1 MAYSDRHMP
10 SLDVDFFS
18 AEVLTDPYPLYDGL
32 RRLGPVVHLLAHD
45 VFAVGRYDEAR
56 DILRSPETFT
66 SQHGIGLNPVVNK
79 DSGRPITLTSEGDV
93 HRLLKSIV
101 MAPMMPK
108 AMDALASQLE
118 TVANEVVI
126 SLAQAR
132 HFEGVSEL
140 AVHLPVTVVSHLVG
154 LPEEGRQNML
164 KWSAAAF
171 NMIGPL
177 NERARNSIDSLLE
190 MSMYAASLSRD
201 LLAPGSWGSLIFDA
215 VDDGRLPA
223 DIATGLFIDYIAPS
237 LDTTIHAVSHMINL
251 FGSHPEQWDL
261 IRRNDTLLDNA
272 VEEVLRFEA
281 PVRGFSR
288 VATCDTVVGDAAIS
302 EGDRI
307 WVLNGSANRDESR
320 YVHAH
325 EFDITRSAAGHLS
338 FGYGPHLCAGVHL
351 ARLEMRVLLRA
362 MRTHFSTI
370 EVTNQSISENNI
382 LRGWASLDVDV
393 SPC

>member
-1 MAYSDRHMP
+1 MP

-18 AEVLTDPYPLYDGL
+18 AEVLTDPYPLYDEL
-32 RRLGPVVHLLAHD
+32 RRLGPVVHLPAHD

-79 DSGRPITLTSEGDV
+79 DSGRPITLTSEGEV

-118 TVANEVVI
+118 TVAHDVVI
-126 SLAQAR
+126 SLARER

-177 NERARNSIDSLLE
+177 NERARNSVDSLLE
-190 MSMYAASLSRD
+190 MSMYAASLSRGQ
-201 LLAPGSWGSLIFDA
+201 LAPGSWGSLIFDA

-288 VATCDTVVGDAAIS
+288 VATCDTVVGDAAIN

-320 YVHAH
+320 YVRGH

-362 MRTHFSTI
+362 MRTHFGTI

-382 LRGWASLDVDV
+382 LRGWASLDVTVTDNR
-393 SPC
+393 P